1 MITTNSTD
9 NTIGMRPFFVLWTFQ
24 AVSLL
29 GSQAV
34 QFALIWWLTLETG
47 SATMLATATLL
58 GLLPQVVLG
67 PLAGALIDRWNRKS
81 VMIGADALVA
91 LASLVLAGLFA
102 VGSARFEYVL
112 TLLFLRALGSTFHG
126 PAMQAS
132 TTLMVP
138 KEHLTRIQ
146 GLNQSLQ
153 GGLLIISAPL
163 GGLLLALLTM
173 SSIMLVD
180 VITALIAIAPLL
192 FVVVPQPKV
201 SEPAAPDDKKSLFA
215 EIVAGFRYL
224 LERPGHLGI
233 VMMASVTN
241 LFMVP
246 AFALLPLFVQKDL
259 LGSPMQLGWMMSI
272 FGVGSLAGGIL
283 LGIWGGF
290 QRRILTTLTSLVAVG
305 GVVLALGLTP
315 AGVWWWALAA
325 MLGLGILIPLVNGPI
340 QAVLQATTAA
350 DFQGRIFTLVGSL
363 AGMTAP
369 LGLILAAPVADLFG
383 VRIWFFAGAVACVSM
398 GLGALA
404 VPAITQIE
412 ERVAARTT

>member
-1 MITTNSTD
+1 
-9 NTIGMRPFFVLWTFQ
+9 
-24 AVSLL
+24 
-29 GSQAV
+29 
-34 QFALIWWLTLETG
+34 
-47 SATMLATATLL
+47 
-58 GLLPQVVLG
+58 
-67 PLAGALIDRWNRKS
+67 
-81 VMIGADALVA
+81 
-91 LASLVLAGLFA
+91 
-102 VGSARFEYVL
+102 
-112 TLLFLRALGSTFHG
+112 
-126 PAMQAS
+126 MQAS

-138 KEHLTRIQ
+138 QEHLTRIQ

-180 VITALIAIAPLL
+180 VITACIAIAPLL

-201 SEPAAPDDKKSLFA
+201 SEPAAPGDKPSLFA

-233 VMMASVTN
+233 VLMASVTN

-246 AFALLPLFVQKDL
+246 AFALLPLFVQEDL

-340 QAVLQATTAA
+340 QAVLQATTAP

-363 AGMTAP
+363 AGITAP

-383 VRIWFFAGAVACVSM
+383 VRTWFYAGAVACVSM